1 MATDA
6 YKTLFMFELLTAELL
21 FTSRMGKRSFFP
33 LRLAAAILL
42 NLGVSL
48 AVPVLVHGALF
59 YSLMFIAMF
68 FLSVFTLLFC
78 YREPFIKI
86 LFFCVAAY
94 GIQHITYEIF
104 NFVLVLF
111 GMGEVTL
118 NIYYNS
124 DSVFSAALQNP
135 FIIVLYI
142 ALYFLVYSLSF
153 FLFYPRI
160 KNHADFQL
168 KRVSV
173 FIIVVLIIF
182 VDIVM
187 NAVILQVVRMLD
199 SFEDEKLLRTVTSL
213 YDILCC
219 LLALY
224 IQFELSLRKQLEH
237 SLGIEKHL
245 RHQEREQYERIKENI
260 ELIGIK
266 CHDIKHQINDMG
278 IRNRISSD
286 FLDEVTGI
294 VSVYDAAVVTGN
306 KALDVILTEKSLQC
320 NKKKIKFCCIVD
332 GTKLD
337 FMEEGDIYSLFG
349 NIIDNAIEAVSE
361 LEEDERVINFQARE
375 ENGKLTVT
383 EYNCYTRP
391 LVFENGILQTT
402 KADKRYHGFG
412 LKSIRATCE
421 KYGGEVVI
429 DPHGDVFEIR
439 LLFPLHEISPITE
452 P

>member
-1 MATDA
+1 MFGDA
-6 YKTLFMFELLTAELL
+6 YKTLFMFELLAAEMM
-21 FTSRMGKRSFFP
+21 FTSRMSKRSLFP
-33 LRLAAAILL
+33 LRLVAAILL
-42 NLGVSL
+42 NLGVSF
-48 AVPVLVHGALF
+48 AVPVLVHGAIF
-59 YSLMFIAMF
+59 YSFMFIAMF
-68 FLSVFTLLFC
+68 LLSVATLMFC

-111 GMGEVTL
+111 DMGEVTL

-124 DSVFSAALQNP
+124 NSVFAAALENP

-142 ALYFLVYSLSF
+142 ALYFLVYSLSY
-153 FLFYPRI
+153 LIFYRRI
-160 KNHADFQL
+160 KNHAAFRL

-173 FIIVVLIIF
+173 FILVVLIIL

-187 NAVILQVVRMLD
+187 NAVILQVVGMLD
-199 SFEDEKLLRTVTSL
+199 SFEDEKILRIVTGM

-219 LLALY
+219 LLALF
-224 IQFELSLRKQLEH
+224 IQFELSLRKELER
-237 SLGIEKHL
+237 SLEIEKHL
-245 RHQEREQYERIKENI
+245 RHQEREQYENIKENI

-278 IRNRISSD
+278 VKSRISSD

-320 NKKKIKFCCIVD
+320 SKKKIRLCCIVD
-332 GTKLD
+332 GAKLD

-349 NIIDNAIEAVSE
+349 NIIDNAIEAVGE
-361 LEEDERVINFQARE
+361 LSEDERVINFQARE
-375 ENGKLTVT
+375 EGGKLMVT
-383 EYNCYTRP
+383 EYNCYSRP
-391 LVFENGILQTT
+391 LVFEDGVLQTT

-412 LKSIRATCE
+412 LKSIRAICE
-421 KYGGEVVI
+421 KYGGELVI

-439 LLFPLHEISPITE
+439 LIFPAA
-452 P
+452 